1 MGWGITSNGP
11 GAHTVAVM
19 NRVDL
24 NVAKD
29 HECRKVDRGFASSNG
44 PFICTDTTKGHSGGG
59 GSRDQCNG
67 DSGSPAV
74 VDMGQNNIG
83 RNALQGRWWRWR
95 ARRRLRRA
103 QMDLRLVALTSY
115 GDNIRHDEHPACGDP
130 SGFGFSTHVA
140 HYEDFITQATGLTR
154 QQLEQP
160 AVGERQASLH
170 NSAYYITNL
179 NTTTPLREKKEM
191 SQRDLDM
198 VKSKLK
204 GIWAQYSSG
213 SSANNNS
220 AATVTSS
227 SNGTR
232 TPTGNVSAGPSSAQ
246 PVEELLLFPT
256 YAYRDERLKVWRVQV
271 RGWGFCRNANTRRV
285 RLSAALMR
293 RFIRIQ
299 QGGDSDQTLLDRVSY
314 LFAGQP
320 TSSDMVKVAMAGIAE
335 PAPFELHVT
344 HNHNPPLA
352 TKQNTTV
359 GIQRTAS
366 GPVPPPKPPRANTG
380 PASSAPAS
388 LGPVSLLDAPIV
400 LTSQFDPRDGTLAQ
414 GQRMTQE
421 PEDTAGH
428 EHDHMVREPLVGV
441 EPTIIQKA
449 LQIDAFSWQNL
460 VLDEGLFQGEIL
472 LGFNELEWLLQSY
485 RAARGPAPG
494 GGRRLVEL
502 RGKLFGWPAAKLV
515 SGLAHLVEPQGVSV
529 VSDIDDTIKASNITA
544 EKRILLET
552 VFARPLKAVPGMAE
566 LYRSWY
572 DSGCEFHYVSNSP
585 WQLYPSL
592 DDFFHSNK
600 FPPGSAHLRSF
611 DPNDLLSVSNYT
623 GTPQLKRDTI
633 EVLFKTFP
641 HRKFVFVGD
650 CGEHDLET
658 YTDLARRFPDRVLRI
673 YIRDVFAPMAIPTV
687 TTDTDVAGNNVG
699 DGLLS
704 YGIMRP
710 DRNRQIQNREMRQG
724 PGSNAR
730 VDTDTDTGTTGMNGS
745 EDLIDLDDDEEF
757 AEAKREFK
765 SECDDIKTQKP
776 LPPPVPP
783 KPAQLTN
790 RSTGTID
797 SLSSRSQKPPASGS
811 PSAAD
816 APPPVPPKP
825 ASLSGPRTTEG
836 PAKPPRRPINAVQ
849 TDPGTMPG
857 EWTSTSA
864 SASTRPGPA
873 GSMNTFLA
881 NTAMDDTNDPGQTPA
896 ERFEARVSQLRE
908 HAQEWMAFY
917 AQKFYV
923 APTQSFL
930 RYAHVFM
937 PTVEQD
943 MRIIDYDAVHHEMH
957 HQLQQQEAAGR
968 AMSPAVTFDLGDKQ
982 PSSAPNH
989 GPAMQHWAGTPQS
1002 TSQSNSGYNTPL
1014 GLGMAQTGSFAT
1026 FSIPEPPPVESQLA
1040 RNARRLL
1047 LWKRYLATT
1056 RDLPPNMCRLFV
1068 DASDIKQD
1076 TELTDVLFPKY
1087 ASTPQL

>member
-1 MGWGITSNGP
+1 
-11 GAHTVAVM
+11 
-19 NRVDL
+19 
-24 NVAKD
+24 
-29 HECRKVDRGFASSNG
+29 
-44 PFICTDTTKGHSGGG
+44 
-59 GSRDQCNG
+59 
-67 DSGSPAV
+67 
-74 VDMGQNNIG
+74 
-83 RNALQGRWWRWR
+83 
-95 ARRRLRRA
+95 
-103 QMDLRLVALTSY
+103 
-115 GDNIRHDEHPACGDP
+115 
-130 SGFGFSTHVA
+130 
-140 HYEDFITQATGLTR
+140 
-154 QQLEQP
+154 
-160 AVGERQASLH
+160 
-170 NSAYYITNL
+170 
-179 NTTTPLREKKEM
+179 M

-213 SSANNNS
+213 SSTATTTTT
-220 AATVTSS
+220 AA

-232 TPTGNVSAGPSSAQ
+232 APPSGRAGAGAGAGAAEST
-246 PVEELLLFPT
+246 EELLLFPA

-271 RGWGFCRNANTRRV
+271 RGWGFCRNPTTRRV

-299 QGGDSDQTLLDRVSY
+299 QGGDSDQMLLDRVSY

-344 HNHNPPLA
+344 NSHNKLHSNSQILSQQQDKSLNA
-352 TKQNTTV
+352 NAAAAAARD
-359 GIQRTAS
+359 IHRAAS
-366 GPVPPPKPPRANTG
+366 GPPPKPPRANTG

-400 LTSQFDPRDGTLAQ
+400 LTSQFDPRDGSLAQ
-414 GQRMTQE
+414 KKQQLQYQDGWAE
-421 PEDTAGH
+421 HGH
-428 EHDHMVREPLVGV
+428 DRMVRASLVGV

-460 VLDEGLFQGEIL
+460 ALDEGLFQGEIL

-485 RAARGPAPG
+485 RTARGPAAG

-502 RGKLFGWPAAKLV
+502 RGKLFGWPATKIV

-641 HRKFVFVGD
+641 HRRFVFVGD

-673 YIRDVFAPMAIPTV
+673 YIRDVFAPMAVPTV

-710 DRNRQIQNREMRQG
+710 DRNRQIMNRQQQQQREREMMADG
-724 PGSNAR
+724 ASENDGSQEN
-730 VDTDTDTGTTGMNGS
+730 
-745 EDLIDLDDDEEF
+745 LIDLDDDGDDGFNESLELE
-757 AEAKREFK
+757 AAKREIESYENEEETK
-765 SECDDIKTQKP
+765 QRALRSP
-776 LPPPVPP
+776 PPPVPP
-783 KPAQLTN
+783 KPAELTTRSIGDVESLSN
-790 RSTGTID
+790 RHGNRK
-797 SLSSRSQKPPASGS
+797 SSRSYQS
-811 PSAAD
+811 PSA
-816 APPPVPPKP
+816 
-825 ASLSGPRTTEG
+825 SSNLSSSSAAAATT
-836 PAKPPRRPINAVQ
+836 A
-849 TDPGTMPG
+849 
-857 EWTSTSA
+857 SA
-864 SASTRPGPA
+864 SASGSKPDNKGEKETRQA
-873 GSMNTFLA
+873 DKDLK
-881 NTAMDDTNDPGQTPA
+881 
-896 ERFEARVSQLRE
+896 EIEEALR
-908 HAQEWMAFY
+908 
-917 AQKFYV
+917 K
-923 APTQSFL
+923 
-930 RYAHVFM
+930 
-937 PTVEQD
+937 
-943 MRIIDYDAVHHEMH
+943 
-957 HQLQQQEAAGR
+957 
-968 AMSPAVTFDLGDKQ
+968 
-982 PSSAPNH
+982 
-989 GPAMQHWAGTPQS
+989 
-1002 TSQSNSGYNTPL
+1002 
-1014 GLGMAQTGSFAT
+1014 
-1026 FSIPEPPPVESQLA
+1026 
-1040 RNARRLL
+1040 
-1047 LWKRYLATT
+1047 
-1056 RDLPPNMCRLFV
+1056 
-1068 DASDIKQD
+1068 
-1076 TELTDVLFPKY
+1076 
-1087 ASTPQL
+1087 